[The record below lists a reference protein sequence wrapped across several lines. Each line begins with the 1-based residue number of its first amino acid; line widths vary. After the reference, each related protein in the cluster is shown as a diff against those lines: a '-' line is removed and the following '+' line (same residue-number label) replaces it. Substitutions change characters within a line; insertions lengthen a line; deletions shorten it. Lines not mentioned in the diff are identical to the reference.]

1 LWPILIYVSVGASGL
16 KGKHS
21 PNPSTVRV
29 PKPRE
34 GEAVILRTLSLIRK
48 EFLHIIR
55 DPRTL
60 FVMFMMPVIQLV
72 LLGYAATTDIEHLRT
87 AVADG
92 DKSEAS
98 RELINAYQA
107 SNYFDIALYVESEK
121 ELEYLVDA
129 GQVKAGLIIPAGYG
143 EEVASG
149 EQTQVA
155 FVIDGS
161 DPSVANTVLAASQ
174 SVGQAQ
180 SMRIMERTTGIDPED
195 LPGVQVR
202 PRVWYNPEMK
212 SANFMIPGLMGMILY
227 LLTALFTSMSIV
239 REREQG
245 TMEQLIVTP
254 IKPLELIIGKITPY
268 VFIAFISVLEVLA
281 IGVFWF
287 GVPIKGNLGLLLGLS
302 ALFLLTSLGIG
313 IFISSV
319 ANTQQEAMLLVF
331 LTMFPTIF
339 LAGFFFPI
347 EAMPGWLQALTYIV
361 PLRYMLV
368 IIRGIILKG
377 VGLQILRQEVIALII
392 FGIAITLLAAT
403 RFRKNLE

>member
-1 LWPILIYVSVGASGL
+1 M
-16 KGKHS
+16 K
-21 PNPSTVRV
+21 RMF
-29 PKPRE
+29 
-34 GEAVILRTLSLIRK
+34 LRTLSLIRK
-48 EFLHIIR
+48 EFLHILR

-60 FVMFMMPVIQLV
+60 FVMFIMPLIQLT
-72 LLGYAATTDIEHLRT
+72 LLGYAATTDVEHLRT

-98 RELINAYQA
+98 RELIDAYRA
-107 SNYFDIALYVESEK
+107 SNYFDLVLYVEAE
-121 ELEYLVDA
+121 EQLRYLIDS

-143 EEVASG
+143 EAVAKG
-149 EQTQVA
+149 EQAQIA

-161 DPSVANTVLAASQ
+161 DPSVANTVFAASQ

-180 SMRIMERTTGIDPED
+180 SLRIMERVLGIDPDD

-212 SANFMIPGLMGMILY
+212 SANFMIPGLMGMVLY
-227 LLTALFTSMSIV
+227 FLTALFTSMSIV

-245 TMEQLIVTP
+245 TIEQLIVTP
-254 IKPLELIIGKITPY
+254 VKPLELIIGKVAPY
-268 VFIAFISVLEVLA
+268 VFIAFLNVLEVLGL
-281 IGVFWF
+281 GVFWF
-287 GVPIKGNLGLLLGLS
+287 GVPIKGNLGLLLGVS
-302 ALFLLTSLGIG
+302 AIFLLTSLGIG

-319 ANTQQEAMLLVF
+319 ANTQQEAMLLTF
-331 LTMFPTIF
+331 LTMFPSIF

-347 EAMPGWLQALTYIV
+347 EAMPGWLQALTYII

-377 VGLQILRQEVIALII
+377 VGLQILRQEVLALIV
-392 FGIAITLLAAT
+392 FGVAIMLLAAS
-403 RFRKNLE
+403 RFRKKLE

>member
-1 LWPILIYVSVGASGL
+1 M
-16 KGKHS
+16 
-21 PNPSTVRV
+21 
-29 PKPRE
+29 
-34 GEAVILRTLSLIRK
+34 ILRTLSLVRK
-48 EFLHIIR
+48 EFLHILR

-72 LLGYAATTDIEHLRT
+72 LLGYAATTDIEHLST
-87 AVADG
+87 AVVDG
-92 DKSEAS
+92 DKSAAS
-98 RELINAYQA
+98 RELIDAYRA
-107 SNYFDIALYVESEK
+107 SNYFDIIQHVESERQ
-121 ELEYLVDA
+121 LEYLVDA
-129 GQVKAGLIIPAGYG
+129 GEVKAGLIIPAGYG
-143 EEVASG
+143 KSVASG
-149 EQTQVA
+149 DRAQIA

-161 DPSVANTVLAASQ
+161 DPSVASTVFAASQ

-180 SMRIMERTTGIDPED
+180 SMRIMERTLGIDPDD

-212 SANFMIPGLMGMILY
+212 SANFMIPGLMGMVLY
-227 LLTALFTSMSIV
+227 FLTTLFTSMSIV

-254 IKPLELIIGKITPY
+254 IKPLELIIGKIVPY

-287 GVPIKGNLGLLLGLS
+287 GVPIKGSLGLLLILS

-319 ANTQQEAMLLVF
+319 ANTQQEAMLLTF
-331 LTMFPTIF
+331 LTMFPSIF

-347 EAMPGWLQALTYIV
+347 EAMPGWLQVVTYVI

-377 VGLQILRQEVIALII
+377 VGLQILRQEVLALTV
-392 FGIAITLLAAT
+392 FGIAIMLLAAT
-403 RFRKNLE
+403 RFRKKLE

>member
-1 LWPILIYVSVGASGL
+1 M
-16 KGKHS
+16 
-21 PNPSTVRV
+21 
-29 PKPRE
+29 
-34 GEAVILRTLSLIRK
+34 ILRTLSLVRK
-48 EFLHIIR
+48 EFLHIVR

-60 FVMFMMPVIQLV
+60 FVMFMMPIIQLV

-87 AVADG
+87 AVADS
-92 DKSEAS
+92 DRSSAS
-98 RELINAYQA
+98 RELIDAYRA
-107 SNYFDIALYVESEK
+107 SNYFDIAQYVESERQ
-121 ELEYLVDA
+121 LEYLVDS

-143 EEVASG
+143 ETVATG
-149 EQTQVA
+149 EQAQIA

-161 DPSVANTVLAASQ
+161 DPSVANTVFAASQ

-180 SMRIMERTTGIDPED
+180 SMRIMERTTGIDPDD

-212 SANFMIPGLMGMILY
+212 SANFMIPGLMGMVLY
-227 LLTALFTSMSIV
+227 FLTALFTSMSIV

-245 TMEQLIVTP
+245 TIEQLIVTP
-254 IKPLELIIGKITPY
+254 IKPMELIIGKIVPY

-287 GVPIKGNLGLLLGLS
+287 GVPIKGSLGLLLGLS

-313 IFISSV
+313 IFISSI
-319 ANTQQEAMLLVF
+319 ANTQQEAMLLTF
-331 LTMFPTIF
+331 LTMFPSIF

-347 EAMPGWLQALTYIV
+347 EAMPEWLQVITYIV

-368 IIRGIILKG
+368 VIRGIIVKG
-377 VGLQILRQEVIALII
+377 VGLEILRQQVLALTI
-392 FGIAITLLAAT
+392 FGVAIMLLAAS
-403 RFRKNLE
+403 RFRKKLE

>member
-1 LWPILIYVSVGASGL
+1 ME
-16 KGKHS
+16 
-21 PNPSTVRV
+21 
-29 PKPRE
+29 RE
-34 GEAVILRTLSLIRK
+34 AMLLRTISLIRK
-48 EFLHIIR
+48 EFLHILR
-55 DPRTL
+55 DRRTL
-60 FVMFMMPVIQLV
+60 FVMFMMPIIQLV

-98 RELINAYQA
+98 RELIDAYRA
-107 SNYFDIALYVESEK
+107 SNYFDIVLYVETERQ
-121 ELEYLVDA
+121 LEQLVDY
-129 GQVKAGLIIPAGYG
+129 GQVKAGLVIPVGYG
-143 EEVASG
+143 EAVADG
-149 EQTQVA
+149 QQAQVA

-161 DPSVANTVLAASQ
+161 DPSVANTVFAASQ

-180 SMRIMERTTGIDPED
+180 SMRIIQRTLGIDPDD

-202 PRVWYNPEMK
+202 PRVWYNPEMR
-212 SANFMIPGLMGMILY
+212 SANFMIPGLMGMVLY
-227 LLTALFTSMSIV
+227 FLTALFTSMSIV

-245 TMEQLIVTP
+245 TIEQLIVTP
-254 IKPLELIIGKITPY
+254 VRPLELIIGKIAPY
-268 VFIAFISVLEVLA
+268 VVIAFLNVLEVLA
-281 IGVFWF
+281 LGVFWF

-319 ANTQQEAMLLVF
+319 SNTQQEAMLLTF
-331 LTMFPTIF
+331 LTMFPSIF

-347 EAMPGWLQALTYIV
+347 EAMPGWLQVITYII

-377 VGLQILRQEVIALII
+377 VGLEILRQQVIALII
-392 FGIAITLLAAT
+392 FGGAIMLLASA
-403 RFRKNLE
+403 RFRKKLD